1 MGKLSTLVIIKS
13 KQIKIT
19 VKFHFAQNLTK
30 KINNNKQ
37 WAEGQAK
44 DPLSY
49 TANGSINRF
58 NSLVELYAPRIS
70 MCLYF

>member
-13 KQIKIT
+13 KQIKII

-49 TANGSINRF
+49 IANGT
-58 NSLVELYAPRIS
+58 
-70 MCLYF
+70 